1 MPSENKY
8 CIDASALIDL
18 GTRYYPKDIFPT
30 LWEKIEACIHN
41 EEILFA
47 PRQVLV
53 ELERKDDDIYKWA
66 KKNKEMFLDLN
77 LQEQEIAKDILTKF
91 PKLVDTSAEKE
102 DADPFLIALA
112 KVKRWTV
119 ISSEVTGG
127 KKKIPIPDVC
137 YALKVKHISVLEY
150 FREQKWSI

>member
-1 MPSENKY
+1 MSSENKY

-30 LWEKIEACIHN
+30 LWDKIEASIHN

-53 ELERKDDDIYKWA
+53 ELGRKDDDIYKWA
-66 KKNKEMFLDLN
+66 KNNKEMFIDLDP
-77 LQEQEIAKDILTKF
+77 QGQEIAKDILMKF
-91 PKLVDTSAEKE
+91 PNLVDTSAEKE

-112 KVKRWTV
+112 KANRWTV

-127 KKKIPIPDVC
+127 KKKTPIPDVC
-137 YALKVKHISVLEY
+137 AAFKVKHISLLEY
-150 FREQKWSI
+150 FREQQWSI